1 MPELWDIYDKNRKKT
16 GKTARRDIDELKEGE
31 YHIIT
36 VGIIMNSKNQLLITK
51 RAPHKKLGLMWEFSG
66 GSVQSGET
74 SLEGILRELKEEIG
88 VQFTKKDAIFLEE
101 KRKETI
107 PSDFKDM
114 WLFRKDVK
122 DEEITF
128 PDGEA
133 IDYKWVTIDEF
144 LKMCEQKE
152 VIPTVDFGLDE
163 YNKALK
169 M

>member
-51 RAPHKKLGLMWEFSG
+51 RAPYKKLGLMWEFSG

-74 SLEGILRELKEEIG
+74 SLEGILRELKEEVG

-101 KRKETI
+101 KRKDTI

>member
-51 RAPHKKLGLMWEFSG
+51 RAPHKTLGLMWEFSG

-88 VQFTKKDAIFLEE
+88 VQFTKKDAIFLKE
-101 KRKETI
+101 KRKDI
-107 PSDFKDM
+107 APPGFKDM

>member
-51 RAPHKKLGLMWEFSG
+51 RAPNKKLGLMWEFSG

-88 VQFTKKDAIFLEE
+88 VQFTKKDAIFLKE
-101 KRKETI
+101 KRKDI
-107 PSDFKDM
+107 APPGFKDM

-144 LKMCEQKE
+144 
-152 VIPTVDFGLDE
+152 
-163 YNKALK
+163 
-169 M
+169 

>member
-51 RAPHKKLGLMWEFSG
+51 RAPHKKLRLMWEFSG

-101 KRKETI
+101 KRKDTI